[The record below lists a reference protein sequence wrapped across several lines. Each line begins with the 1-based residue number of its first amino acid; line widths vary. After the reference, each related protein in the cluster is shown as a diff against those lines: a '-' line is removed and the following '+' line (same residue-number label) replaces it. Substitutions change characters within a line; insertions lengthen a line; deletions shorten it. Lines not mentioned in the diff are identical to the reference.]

1 MHARHILLCS
11 TKVTFLCGK
20 SPNDSG
26 KSHLEIAAFF
36 HFHCNCFI
44 TFYICFF
51 TSFTTGTV
59 TLGIQS
65 MQLQHYLD
73 GYSPHLQHRFF
84 KGKNF
89 LSTAS
94 TCTLICIITFVI
106 LLSCMWHLSFNIRVY
121 SLDLLWHVD
130 YECDLMLFIV
140 ICYVVAFN
148 HLLLLSLGYC
158 ITNKIHT
165 HSN

>member
-1 MHARHILLCS
+1 MASFCIHQEWNESQKSLFYLFSYFFGSVWIFMHPRHIFLCG

-59 TLGIQS
+59 TLGIYS
-65 MQLQHYLD
+65 MWLY
-73 GYSPHLQHRFF
+73 P
-84 KGKNF
+84 F
-89 LSTAS
+89 LEG
-94 TCTLICIITFVI
+94 TCSRPRWEFCDNLPIDSMYK
-106 LLSCMWHLSFNIRVY
+106 LSRYI
-121 SLDLLWHVD
+121 
-130 YECDLMLFIV
+130 
-140 ICYVVAFN
+140 
-148 HLLLLSLGYC
+148 
-158 ITNKIHT
+158 
-165 HSN
+165 